1 MKIDFHFEATLYL
14 CRAFLQENNQLRY
27 RQKVFADNLGYELLF
42 TFCKQLLT
50 LLVLKN
56 DLDEASNIMRSMEIV
71 TEKILLKKE
80 SIKSILADAGS
91 TRKKIEDLHE
101 KLKKLEAQCA
111 EETDSLS
118 SLEDDYGRCRNQLVL
133 AEKTIKTLEQSQDR
147 VKLIVED
154 LLPALHLNP

>member
-1 MKIDFHFEATLYL
+1 MKIDFHFVATL
-14 CRAFLQENNQLRY
+14 FLL
-27 RQKVFADNLGYELLF
+27 FADNLGDELLF

-50 LLVLKN
+50 SLVLKN